1 MASMKKTKKTQHPK
15 TDPIKEFCNS
25 TSGIIIKSSPKNK
38 INSKT
43 FTVTLIMD
51 FNKTQLK
58 ISRFQSNKLK
68 KADP

>member
-1 MASMKKTKKTQHPK
+1 MSSMKKTKKTQHPK
-15 TDPIKEFCNS
+15 TDLMKEFCNN

-38 INSKT
+38 INSKI
-43 FTVTLIMD
+43 FTVTLIME
-51 FNKTQLK
+51 FNKTKPK